1 MSETTETLSPY
12 DRIGG
17 ADGVRALA
25 DAFYTEMEQNPAY
38 ATLRAMH
45 DDDLT
50 PMRESLA
57 GFFSVWLGGPRTW
70 LEQRG
75 GFCIM
80 SRHAKMGVTKE
91 TADQW
96 MDCMRHAIAKVRA
109 TPELAA
115 KMDKALLQLADAMAW
130 TAKAKATEN

>member
-1 MSETTETLSPY
+1 MDQAVALSPY
-12 DRIGG
+12 ERIGG
-17 ADGVRALA
+17 ADGVLALA
-25 DAFYTEMEQNPAY
+25 NAFYDEMDQNPAY

-50 PMRESLA
+50 PMRASLA

-80 SRHAKMGVTKE
+80 SRHAKMKVTPE
-91 TADQW
+91 TAAQW
-96 MDCMRHAIAKVRA
+96 MDCIRYAIAKVGVD
-109 TPELAA
+109 TELAT
-115 KMDKALLQLADAMAW
+115 KMDKALAPLADAMSW
-130 TAKAKATEN
+130 QSKV